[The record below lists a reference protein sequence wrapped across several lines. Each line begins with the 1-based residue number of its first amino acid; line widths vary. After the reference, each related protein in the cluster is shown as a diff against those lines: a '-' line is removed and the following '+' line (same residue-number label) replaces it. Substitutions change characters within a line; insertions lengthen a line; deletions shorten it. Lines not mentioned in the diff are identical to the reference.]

1 MAKTHQPRRV
11 RRYSGQFKLTAVR
24 LSNTPGVQ
32 VKDVAEALDIHPFML
47 SKWRKEAREGAIRA
61 DRPTPATAVAKPA
74 KARVKIVEVAR
85 PPSVATRRE
94 LKRYAELK
102 REHSLL
108 LREHELLKKVIR
120 FCSARNATSLRSS
133 SRSGADS
140 TSRGSANGS
149 VSVAP
154 ATTHGASGDR
164 RSTRAM
170 TRR

>member
-1 MAKTHQPRRV
+1 MAKAHQHPRV

-47 SKWRKEAREGAIRA
+47 SKWRKEAREGAIEP
-61 DRPTPATAVAKPA
+61 DSPKPPA
-74 KARVKIVEVAR
+74 KVKVVKERVKTVRVVQ
-85 PPSVATRRE
+85 PPSAATQRD

-102 REHSLL
+102 QEHALL

-120 FCSARNATSLRSS
+120 FCSNQSATS
-133 SRSGADS
+133 SRSLIRNGTDS
-140 TSRGSANGS
+140 TLAGSANAS
-149 VSVAP
+149 ASAAP
-154 ATTHGASGDR
+154 GTTPGAAVR
-164 RSTRAM
+164 RRAELKR